1 MLAGVGCFTKGSR
14 PVKVSSLRAFAKPTC
29 EECTNPPAPAF
40 LGARRPHSL
49 LLLAAVLSTLVVAV
63 PVLYLIVRASQADAD
78 TWYWLLSKRL
88 PGLMQRT
95 FLLTAGTT
103 VLATAIALP
112 LAWLVSRTDIPGK
125 RWLNWLSALPLV
137 FPPYIGA
144 FIFVTLVGPAGVLVK
159 WFANLRGVPVSQ
171 LNIPNINS
179 LGGAII
185 VVAFFTYPYVYLL
198 LCSALRGTNQSLE
211 EAARSAGLRQREVF
225 WRITL
230 PMLRPALTAGA
241 LLVGLY
247 ALSDYGTVAILRL
260 ETFTSAIYMQM
271 TGRFDRTAAAAL
283 SLVLVAITLLLLY
296 FEDKVQKQG
305 ARYYSAQ
312 WKPARPVPLGRWKL
326 PAMLF
331 AWSVTFLT
339 VGLPVLTLIYWSFS
353 AYQQGVVTAA
363 MFKYAWNSLF
373 SAGGA
378 AVIAMVLAFPI
389 AYLSVRYPG
398 PLSRILH
405 RFSYVGYALPGVV
418 VALGAIFF
426 FHKYLNPIYGTVY
439 AMMAAYVIRFLPQSL
454 GATHSGLGA
463 LPPSLEDAGRSLG
476 LNAFGVLRQITLP
489 LITPSVITGFALVFL
504 NSLKELPASLLLRP
518 AGYDTLAVRVWIEAS
533 EGHYSKAA
541 PVALLLLILAA
552 IPMILLLR
560 RVLQGQAR
568 LS

>member
-1 MLAGVGCFTKGSR
+1 M
-14 PVKVSSLRAFAKPTC
+14 KVTSLRAFAKPTC
-29 EECTNPPAPAF
+29 EECANPPAPAF
-40 LGARRPHSL
+40 LGARRPHPL
-49 LLLAAVLSTLVVAV
+49 LLIAAVLATLIVAV
-63 PVLYLIVRASQADAD
+63 PVIYLVVRASQANAD

-103 VLATAIALP
+103 VLAIAIALP
-112 LAWLVSRTDIPGK
+112 LAWLVSRTDLPGR

-144 FIFVTLVGPAGVLVK
+144 FIYVTLVGPAGVLAK
-159 WFANLRGVPVSQ
+159 WVAGITGVPASQ
-171 LNIPNINS
+171 LNIPSIYS

-198 LCSALRGTNQSLE
+198 LSSALRGTNQSLE
-211 EAARSAGLRQREVF
+211 EAARGAGLRQWEVF

-230 PMLRPALTAGA
+230 PLLRPALTAGA

-247 ALSDYGTVAILRL
+247 AMSDYGTVAILRL
-260 ETFTSAIYMQM
+260 ETFTSAIFMQM
-271 TGRFDRTAAAAL
+271 TGRFDRSAAAAL
-283 SLVLVAITLLLLY
+283 SLVLVGITLILL
-296 FEDKVQKQG
+296 FMEDRIQKQG
-305 ARYYSAQ
+305 ARYYSNQ
-312 WKPARPVPLGRWKL
+312 WKPARPIPLGRWKL
-326 PAMLF
+326 PAQLF
-331 AWSVTFLT
+331 AWSITFLT
-339 VGLPVLTLIYWSFS
+339 VGLPVLTLLYWSVS
-353 AYQQGVVTAA
+353 AYQEGVLSLQLVQ
-363 MFKYAWNSLF
+363 YAWNSLYT
-373 SAGGA
+373 SGGA
-378 AVIAMVLAFPI
+378 AVIAMVLAFPV
-389 AYLSVRYPG
+389 AYMAVRYPS

-418 VALGAIFF
+418 VALGVIFF
-426 FHKYLNPIYGTVY
+426 FHTFLNPLYGTVY

-476 LNAFGVLRQITLP
+476 LNAFGVLRRITLP

-504 NSLKELPASLLLRP
+504 NALKELPASLLLRP

-541 PVALLLLILAA
+541 PVALLLLVLAA
-552 IPMILLLR
+552 VPMILLLR